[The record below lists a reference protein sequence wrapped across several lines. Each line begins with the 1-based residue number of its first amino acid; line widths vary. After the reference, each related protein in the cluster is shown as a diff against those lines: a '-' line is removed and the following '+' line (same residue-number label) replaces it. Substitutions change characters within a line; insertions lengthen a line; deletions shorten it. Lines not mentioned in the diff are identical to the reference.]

1 MGARTRD
8 DLIVQYGLNEGEAEE
23 LERLLA
29 DMRRHRFT
37 DSGHLSA
44 HIVQHRLGYRYP
56 NISGIVR
63 MRESGTEW
71 DFRGGFPPHIY
82 RIVCLE
88 LGLGDR
94 HSNAV
99 AVGFKSFADSEN
111 QGSAK
116 D

>member
-1 MGARTRD
+1 
-8 DLIVQYGLNEGEAEE
+8 
-23 LERLLA
+23 
-29 DMRRHRFT
+29 
-37 DSGHLSA
+37 
-44 HIVQHRLGYRYP
+44 
-56 NISGIVR
+56 